1 MAKKK
6 DFSKVVEESFEEG
19 YRSEPETVVS
29 EPVQQEAPAVEPEV
43 VESEPLSANELLLRR
58 IIAGD
63 EDELEALWARED
75 RSTYYLTDLHRA
87 CIDIMSHEE
96 GIKKNEVIV
105 SALNRFFPEEVKAAA
120 KELVVSRAIKKL
132 EKDIREEKS
141 SK

>member
-19 YRSEPETVVS
+19 YRSEPEVVTPIT
-29 EPVQQEAPAVEPEV
+29 EPQEVPVVEEPAPEPEV
-43 VESEPLSANELLLRR
+43 LTESELLLRK

-63 EDELEALWARED
+63 EEALQSLWDRED

-87 CIDIMSHEE
+87 CVDVESHEE
-96 GIKKNEVIV
+96 GKKKNDVITA
-105 SALNRFFPEEVKAAA
+105 ALNQYFSDEVKEAA

-132 EKDIREEKS
+132 EKEIQKEKG